1 MRPNSRSDF
10 SIMSIPTSN
19 GPVELQRLAD
29 QVSQI
34 AQKISHLG
42 SRIVDTDS
50 IEKSDLDI
58 TMLRRMV
65 AARRARGSF
74 FPEGLFADP
83 AWDILLDLLIAR
95 LTHVRVSV
103 STVCVASN
111 VPQTTALRW
120 IKTLEAEGLVVR
132 RADRHDGR
140 RFHLEL
146 TLEAEHALQL
156 YFGSI
161 GFDFAL

>member
-1 MRPNSRSDF
+1 MRPNSSRDF
-10 SIMSIPTSN
+10 SIVSTPARN
-19 GPVELQRLAD
+19 GPIELQRLAD
-29 QVSQI
+29 QVSDI
-34 AQKISHLG
+34 AQKISNLG
-42 SRIVDTDS
+42 GRIIESGS
-50 IEKSDLDI
+50 IEKSTLEVA
-58 TMLRRMV
+58 TLRRML

-74 FPEGLFADP
+74 FSEGLFADP

-103 STVCVASN
+103 SNVCVASN

-132 RADRHDGR
+132 GADQHDGR
-140 RFHLEL
+140 RYYLEL
-146 TLEAEHALQL
+146 TPEAVRAMQL

-161 GFDFAL
+161 GLDFVL